1 MRMPSLGAAFGLGGL
16 PADTQR
22 GLLVALSTSVA
33 SVMGVNLVYPVL
45 PPMMQQLGVDQSAV
59 GLVITVYTVP
69 MIFVAPVAGAMA
81 DLHGRRAVLFG
92 GMLLFGLAGAG
103 VGLAPTFEWALLMRA
118 IQGVGAGALM
128 PLTIVLLS
136 DLLEGE
142 RETSAQGL
150 KVVLDR
156 VATAVIP
163 PLAGALAGISW
174 SMPFF
179 LFALAVPVAFLGLAW
194 LPDSR
199 PTAHEG
205 ALAYF
210 GSLRGVGRR
219 PRLLLAFSAGALRF
233 FLDYG
238 YFTYLPIYLALSH
251 GISPAAIGLLFGCFA
266 TGAMLTASQA
276 GRLVRGRDPAQLV
289 FVG

>member
-1 MRMPSLGAAFGLGGL
+1 MRRPSLGAAFGLGGL

-103 VGLAPTFEWALLMRA
+103 
-118 IQGVGAGALM
+118 ALM

-142 RETSAQGL
+142 RETS
-150 KVVLDR
+150 
-156 VATAVIP
+156 
-163 PLAGALAGISW
+163 GASRW
-174 SMPFF
+174 SST
-179 LFALAVPVAFLGLAW
+179 V
-194 LPDSR
+194 S
-199 PTAHEG
+199 
-205 ALAYF
+205 
-210 GSLRGVGRR
+210 
-219 PRLLLAFSAGALRF
+219 PR
-233 FLDYG
+233 
-238 YFTYLPIYLALSH
+238 
-251 GISPAAIGLLFGCFA
+251 
-266 TGAMLTASQA
+266 Q
-276 GRLVRGRDPAQLV
+276 
-289 FVG
+289 